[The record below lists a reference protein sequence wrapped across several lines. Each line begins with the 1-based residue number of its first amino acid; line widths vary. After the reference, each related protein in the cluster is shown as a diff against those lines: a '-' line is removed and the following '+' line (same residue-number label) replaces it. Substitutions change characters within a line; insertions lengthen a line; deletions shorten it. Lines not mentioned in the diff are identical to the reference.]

1 MYYKIK
7 IQCLAIIYHFFSP
20 DYSSVVDNHSV
31 LHIITVILLFTLI
44 AANMEHLQRPK
55 KVLQAYKYEA
65 GYVISFV
72 FFSLTLPSFCL
83 RVLFVSPKTHLYS
96 YFSCSSSCVGKLN

>member
-31 LHIITVILLFTLI
+31 IHIITVILSFTFI
-44 AANMEHLQRPK
+44 AAHTEHIQRLGDEEK
-55 KVLQAYKYEA
+55 
-65 GYVISFV
+65 
-72 FFSLTLPSFCL
+72 PS
-83 RVLFVSPKTHLYS
+83 RPTIMRQ
-96 YFSCSSSCVGKLN
+96 GT

>member
-31 LHIITVILLFTLI
+31 IHIITVILSFTFI
-44 AANMEHLQRPK
+44 AAHTEHIPRLGDEEKPSRPTIMR
-55 KVLQAYKYEA
+55 Q
-65 GYVISFV
+65 G
-72 FFSLTLPSFCL
+72 T
-83 RVLFVSPKTHLYS
+83 
-96 YFSCSSSCVGKLN
+96 